1 MSSDLGT
8 TNLLLGIMAFVSVLQ
23 GLVVVAAGLTAFLLY
38 RKVMRVVA
46 AIEERQITPAA
57 ARVNAI
63 LDDVKAMT
71 SSIREEY
78 GRIMGLFRRG
88 SDLFRRTRRDSSRE
102 HHL

>member
-1 MSSDLGT
+1 
-8 TNLLLGIMAFVSVLQ
+8 MAVVSVLQ
-23 GLVVVAAGLTAFLLY
+23 GLVVVGAGLAAFLLY

-46 AIEERQITPAA
+46 GIEERQVAPAA

-71 SSIREEY
+71 SSIREES
-78 GRIMGLFRRG
+78 GRIMGLLRRG